1 MAMTQLRLI
10 FFMGAMNKMLE
21 FLVTYGDPNRKNNNL
36 HEYLFKKCKYPLVEP
51 NNDKSINIVWFPLSL

>member
-21 FLVTYGDPNRKNNNL
+21 FLVTHGISNRALSPGAYHLCYYISKKKN
-36 HEYLFKKCKYPLVEP
+36 Y
-51 NNDKSINIVWFPLSL
+51 NDFELGQKWRFL

>member
-21 FLVTYGDPNRKNNNL
+21 FLVTHGKAHRKTDNL
-36 HEYLFKKCKYPLVEP
+36 VFVCVFCF
-51 NNDKSINIVWFPLSL
+51 VFVFVFF

>member
-21 FLVTYGDPNRKNNNL
+21 FLVTHGQPNRNNSTL
-36 HEYLFKKCKYPLVEP
+36 HQHSF
-51 NNDKSINIVWFPLSL
+51 I

>member
-21 FLVTYGDPNRKNNNL
+21 FLVTHGAPNRKNDNL
-36 HEYLFKKCKYPLVEP
+36 HEYVYIFIYFFNLY
-51 NNDKSINIVWFPLSL
+51 

>member
-21 FLVTYGDPNRKNNNL
+21 FLVTHGNPNRKNYNFFFNN
-36 HEYLFKKCKYPLVEP
+36 
-51 NNDKSINIVWFPLSL
+51 